1 MCDYNWSRFRSTVC
15 CLLPLKISI
24 FDQSQGCPNLFL
36 QIDVPAKFSSTPN
49 QTHLHEIKPLET
61 LGYIT
66 DGHVGAGLALN
77 STGALFADNTTL
89 ISLIQEGD
97 ESASVKE
104 LAVWCSLKYLELNTL
119 KTVEMIMDFR
129 RNQKN
134 QTQEQFL
141 PSSHH
146 QTIIPGITIF
156 SFHCHLASASGA
168 WWQKLRRREE
178 EELLPSGHQAPKLK
192 LSLITFTGL
201 NLINCKTFI
210 ILHHPHCCYVYI
222 PATTCLHIPLAH
234 PCLYYLLSPQ
244 YTVLHIL
251 FHYTLHSFFL
261 LIWTYIYIYSLCFIF
276 LHCPLSGPVL
286 IYISLLIIS
295 CIIEYVTNKRTLN
308 LMNTWQ

>member
-1 MCDYNWSRFRSTVC
+1 
-15 CLLPLKISI
+15 
-24 FDQSQGCPNLFL
+24 
-36 QIDVPAKFSSTPN
+36 
-49 QTHLHEIKPLET
+49 
-61 LGYIT
+61 
-66 DGHVGAGLALN
+66 
-77 STGALFADNTTL
+77 
-89 ISLIQEGD
+89 
-97 ESASVKE
+97 
-104 LAVWCSLKYLELNTL
+104 
-119 KTVEMIMDFR
+119 MDFR

-141 PSSHH
+141 PSSNH

-168 WWQKLRRREE
+168 WWQKLRRSFF
-178 EELLPSGHQAPKLK
+178 PQAPKLK

-234 PCLYYLLSPQ
+234 PCLYYYLLSPQ

-261 LIWTYIYIYSLCFIF
+261 LIWTYIYIYSCYVSFFCTVHWADLSWFTF
-276 LHCPLSGPVL
+276 HCWLYPV
-286 IYISLLIIS
+286 
-295 CIIEYVTNKRTLN
+295 
-308 LMNTWQ
+308 

>member
-1 MCDYNWSRFRSTVC
+1 MCNGLYRVRTHSSNTDDENMNVLQLINWQQLMCDYNWSRFRSTVC

-36 QIDVPAKFSSTPN
+36 QIYVPAKFSSTPN
-49 QTHLHEIKPLET
+49 QTHFTRKPLET

-77 STGALFADNTTL
+77 STRALFADNTTL

-119 KTVEMIMDFR
+119 KTVKMIMDFR

-141 PSSHH
+141 PSSNH

-168 WWQKLRRREE
+168 WW
-178 EELLPSGHQAPKLK
+178 
-192 LSLITFTGL
+192 
-201 NLINCKTFI
+201 
-210 ILHHPHCCYVYI
+210 
-222 PATTCLHIPLAH
+222 
-234 PCLYYLLSPQ
+234 
-244 YTVLHIL
+244 
-251 FHYTLHSFFL
+251 
-261 LIWTYIYIYSLCFIF
+261 
-276 LHCPLSGPVL
+276 
-286 IYISLLIIS
+286 
-295 CIIEYVTNKRTLN
+295 
-308 LMNTWQ
+308 